1 MEAAR
6 PATPADVP
14 RIAELCR
21 MALAEL
27 GARERGGDMFVT
39 REARP
44 EPVEEGLAAAVA
56 DPDLVVLAGT
66 YDGAIV
72 GYATGRVEKLR
83 DGRCLGLIDELF
95 VEELARAVGVGE
107 AMMDRLLAWFRGR
120 GCTGVDST
128 ALPGARETKN
138 FFEES
143 GFTARLLVMHHRL
156 DP

>member
-14 RIAELCR
+14 RLVELCR
-21 MALAEL
+21 MARAEL

-44 EPVEEGLAAAVA
+44 EPVEESLAAAVD
-56 DPDLVVLAGT
+56 DPALLVLAGT
-66 YDGAIV
+66 YDGVIV
-72 GYATGRVEKLR
+72 GYATGRVEALR

-107 AMMDRLLAWFRGR
+107 AMMDQLLAWFRGR

-156 DP
+156 EP

>member
-44 EPVEEGLAAAVA
+44 EPVEESLAAAVD
-56 DPDLVVLAGT
+56 DPALLVLAGT
-66 YDGAIV
+66 YDGVIV
-72 GYATGRVEKLR
+72 GYATGRVEALR

-95 VEELARAVGVGE
+95 VEELARAVGIGE
-107 AMMDRLLAWFRGR
+107 AMMDQLLAWFRGR
-120 GCTGVDST
+120 GCAGVDST

-156 DP
+156 EP